1 MKKTI
6 IVIALIGVLVLAGCS
21 SKKSDGASNGKND
34 DLVVTA
40 SPSTAGGFGAPV
52 TVGAGITVTISKPS
66 TFTPGTFAS
75 NYLPGQVANVFTVL
89 LKNGTTAPLDPAT
102 ISIVA
107 SSGENTCSDVLD
119 GDNGVSGTPTDPIA
133 AGSDANFKFAIGC
146 DAKSGAPLHI
156 DITIGSETSSIA
168 GKLA

>member
-1 MKKTI
+1 M
-6 IVIALIGVLVLAGCS
+6 
-21 SKKSDGASNGKND
+21 
-34 DLVVTA
+34 
-40 SPSTAGGFGAPV
+40 
-52 TVGAGITVTISKPS
+52 
-66 TFTPGTFAS
+66 
-75 NYLPGQVANVFTVL
+75 
-89 LKNGTTAPLDPAT
+89 
-102 ISIVA
+102 A

-168 GKLA
+168 GTPLRTDEIDQADRNTGATI